1 MTVKD
6 VVDQFLAAPVDSA
19 ESLLGGMRG
28 ARCQSRCASP
38 LSGWSKPP
46 VVAISEPGGP
56 VDELSS
62 GGLHLV
68 VEVVEH
74 DNGTL
79 RMAGE
84 EISGGGAHGG
94 GFGAATVARVGG

>member
-1 MTVKD
+1 
-6 VVDQFLAAPVDSA
+6 
-19 ESLLGGMRG
+19 
-28 ARCQSRCASP
+28 
-38 LSGWSKPP
+38 

-56 VDELSS
+56 VDDLSS

-68 VEVVEH
+68 VEGAGH

-84 EISGGGAHGG
+84 EISG
-94 GFGAATVARVGG
+94 FGAATVARVGG